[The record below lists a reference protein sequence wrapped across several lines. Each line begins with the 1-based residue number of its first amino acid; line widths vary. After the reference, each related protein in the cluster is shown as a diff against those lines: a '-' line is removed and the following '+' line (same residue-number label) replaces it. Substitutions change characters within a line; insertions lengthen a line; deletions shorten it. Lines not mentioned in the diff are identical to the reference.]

1 MLKER
6 VITALVV
13 APLAVL
19 AVFMLPGV
27 WFGAVMAAVFAIGA
41 HEWSNL
47 AFPGRWLPA
56 WLLAGVILLACALLL
71 WGDTYAL
78 VLMLVSV
85 PFWLLGL
92 LWLTR
97 PVLSVPGWIKY
108 LSAVPVLLGAWAGVH
123 RLQGD
128 PLGPWLL
135 CTLVL
140 LVWGADVGAYIAGR
154 LFGRYKLAP
163 RISPGKTWE
172 GVGGGLVLAGGVAL
186 FSAWLMDLE
195 NPDWFVLICVA
206 AALLSVAGDLIESI
220 LKRQAGTKDSGVLLP
235 GHGGILDR
243 VDSLLIATPVFVLG
257 LAWLGVL

>member
-19 AVFMLPGV
+19 AVFILPSF

-41 HEWSNL
+41 HEWGNL
-47 AFPGRWLPA
+47 AYPGRGVPA
-56 WLLAGVILLACALLL
+56 WILAVMVLLACFLLLWTGTYALLL
-71 WGDTYAL
+71 
-78 VLMLVSV
+78 MLISA
-85 PFWLLGL
+85 PFWALGL
-92 LWLTR
+92 FWLAQ
-97 PVLSVPGWIKY
+97 PAFVAPGWLKY
-108 LSAVPVLLGAWAGVH
+108 LAAFPMLLGAWAGIH
-123 RLQGD
+123 LLQGD

-154 LFGRYKLAP
+154 LFGRHKLAP

-186 FSAWLMDLE
+186 VSAWLMDLN
-195 NPDWFVLICVA
+195 NPDWFVVICVA
-206 AALLSVAGDLIESI
+206 ASLLSVAGDLIESI

-243 VDSLLIATPVFVLG
+243 MDSLLIATPVFVLG